1 MPHRGGGNVKAM
13 VAAVL
18 MASGNVFYAL
28 DGTRT
33 SERETRLTLLA
44 RAMKPFRPEEAEM
57 RERWER
63 DEAEGFRKLPARAWP
78 AYQPNE
84 EDLPSI
90 LNKLKLANCLENEE
104 DNEHFKYEKIMPKY
118 DTNTSQCE
126 KQTFDLATALVF
138 NNLNVK
144 RGMDMYLKLANINE
158 YSDAMVAYGIVYLE
172 GFGVE
177 QDEEKGLVFI
187 KRAMKLGSL
196 QAMYEYGTVLYT
208 GVEGIIDE
216 NEELAF
222 SLFDEAASKGHIGA
236 QFMAADMM
244 LEACGTPMNVD
255 KAIRY
260 LAKSAESGH
269 RFARQRMRELFDEC
283 KGEL

>member
-1 MPHRGGGNVKAM
+1 MVQAVIVGKNESILEVLVKVRKNVPIEEDVASRGVKNVK
-13 VAAVL
+13 
-18 MASGNVFYAL
+18 
-28 DGTRT
+28 
-33 SERETRLTLLA
+33 
-44 RAMKPFRPEEAEM
+44 
-57 RERWER
+57 
-63 DEAEGFRKLPARAWP
+63 
-78 AYQPNE
+78 
-84 EDLPSI
+84 
-90 LNKLKLANCLENEE
+90 
-104 DNEHFKYEKIMPKY
+104 
-118 DTNTSQCE
+118 

-144 RGMDMYLKLANINE
+144 KGMDMYLNLANNNE

-177 QDEEKGLVFI
+177 QDEEKGLVYI

-208 GVEGIIDE
+208 GIEGIIDE

-244 LEACGTPMNVD
+244 LEACGTPMNVE
-255 KAIRY
+255 KAIPY

-269 RFARQRMRELFDEC
+269 RFARQKMRELFDEC
-283 KGEL
+283 KEES